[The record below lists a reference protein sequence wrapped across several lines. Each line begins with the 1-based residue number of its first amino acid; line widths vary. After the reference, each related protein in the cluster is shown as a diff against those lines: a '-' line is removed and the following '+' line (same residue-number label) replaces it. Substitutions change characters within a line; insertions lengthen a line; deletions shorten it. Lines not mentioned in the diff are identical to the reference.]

1 MISTN
6 DTLGSLA
13 THHPAATVVFLRHR
27 LDFCCRGRD
36 TLADACQRA
45 GIDPSMVIAEIE
57 ADGADAGQ
65 ERPRWDALRLPEP
78 VAHGLAASREP
89 PRGDLPGCSD
99 GARKVGPV
107 HRGKPACPHG
117 LAEHL
122 DRVWSELE
130 DHMGKEE
137 QVLFPA
143 LRSGSRGHAV
153 HMPIRVMMQEH
164 EDHGVSLQRIRE
176 LTSDLEAPADACG
189 TWRALY
195 AALQKLESEL
205 MEHIHLEN
213 NVLFPRALGA

>member
-1 MISTN
+1 MINTN

-13 THHPAATVVFLRHR
+13 TRYPSATAVFLRHR

-36 TLADACQRA
+36 TLSDACRSA
-45 GIDPSMVIAEIE
+45 GLDPAAIVAEME
-57 ADGADAGQ
+57 AHDADEDQ
-65 ERPRWDALRLPEP
+65 EQPHWDIRPIPELVDHILGRYHEPLR
-78 VAHGLAASREP
+78 H
-89 PRGDLPGCSD
+89 DLPALID
-99 GARKVGPV
+99 AARKVERV
-107 HRGKPACPHG
+107 HRDKPSCPHG

-122 DRVWSELE
+122 ARARSELE
-130 DHMGKEE
+130 EHMGKEE

-143 LRSGSRGHAV
+143 LRSGSHGQAM

-164 EDHGVSLQRIRE
+164 EDHGVSLRRIRE

-195 AALQKLESEL
+195 AALGQLEADL

-213 NVLFPRALGA
+213 NVLFPRGLNP